1 LSTEII
7 NTMPR
12 REEKD
17 IPIKIGGWDGRFVY
31 EKPVLKEG
39 YVLVNH
45 KRKRSNL
52 HTQDQRP
59 EPPQP
64 QQQYR
69 KNSATSD
76 DERDQLD
83 CGNARSNVNLFKDQH
98 HSNTNNFYGFSTEP
112 TILPVSWSGKFQLD
126 PNDVRIKP
134 ERNQSDVRDYADHR
148 NFHVKNDN

>member
-1 LSTEII
+1 
-7 NTMPR
+7 MPR
-12 REEKD
+12 REEKE

-31 EKPVLKEG
+31 EKPVVKEG

-59 EPPQP
+59 EPTPA

-69 KNSATSD
+69 KNSAASSG
-76 DERDQLD
+76 DEDRDHDQPD
-83 CGNARSNVNLFKDQH
+83 CSNARHDALLFKDQQQ
-98 HSNTNNFYGFSTEP
+98 SNTNNFYGFNTEP

-126 PNDVRIKP
+126 PNDVRLKQ

-148 NFHVKNDN
+148 NFVMRKDN

>member
-1 LSTEII
+1 
-7 NTMPR
+7 MPR
-12 REEKD
+12 REEKE

-31 EKPVLKEG
+31 EKPALKEG

-64 QQQYR
+64 QQYDR

-76 DERDQLD
+76 DEKDPNQSD
-83 CGNARSNVNLFKDQH
+83 CNNSRNVNLFRDQQQ
-98 HSNTNNFYGFSTEP
+98 SSTNNFYGFNTEP
-112 TILPVSWSGKFQLD
+112 EILPVSWSGKFQLD

-148 NFHVKNDN
+148 NFVVKNHPINLE